1 MIQDATVVSLLL
13 LLIVIVYG
21 YVVVLGL
28 GPQGSRSVRTPWAI
42 IALVGTVPFAAWL
55 LVPEAFAVGHIDL
68 GIAIRRSAPAVGGVA
83 VVMRYATL
91 RARERVAGV
100 ETVLRWLS
108 AVTLTGAVAV
118 GTANWLVA
126 AGFAI
131 TAAAAGS
138 ATSAASCGAVPAQPP
153 DRRDS

>member
-1 MIQDATVVSLLL
+1 MIPDATVVSLLL
-13 LLIVIVYG
+13 MLIVVVYG

-42 IALVGTVPFAAWL
+42 IAIAGTVPFAAWL
-55 LVPEAFAVGHIDL
+55 LVPDAFGVGRIDL
-68 GIAIRRSAPAVGGVA
+68 TIAIRRTAPAVGGVA

-91 RARERVAGV
+91 RAKQRIAEA
-100 ETVLRWLS
+100 EALLRWLS
-108 AVTLTGAVAV
+108 AVTLTAAVTV

-138 ATSAASCGAVPAQPP
+138 ATSAASCGADPTQPP
-153 DRRDS
+153 DPRGS